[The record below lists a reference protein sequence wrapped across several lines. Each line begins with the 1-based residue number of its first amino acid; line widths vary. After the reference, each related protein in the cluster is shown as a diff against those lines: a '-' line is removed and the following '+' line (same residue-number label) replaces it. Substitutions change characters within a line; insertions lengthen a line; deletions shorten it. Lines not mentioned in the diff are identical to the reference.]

1 MLTAKRLST
10 FSLALVLAGFLGQTS
25 WAQEEDETPVQQS
38 FESIESSESSRAGSN
53 PTSQDFGDFGEGVG
67 AEQGQPWLQN
77 PDTVPA
83 S

>member
-10 FSLALVLAGFLGQTS
+10 FSLALVLAGFLGQAS

-38 FESIESSESSRAGSN
+38 FESIESSESSRAESN
-53 PTSQDFGDFGEGVG
+53 PTSQDFGEGVG
-67 AEQGQPWLQN
+67 TAQGQPWLQN
-77 PDTVPA
+77 LEAVPA